1 MSLAAALLVAAGVT
15 AFAQEGAVAPPPAP
29 EAVQPSRP
37 PQKGCEWMRVSAP
50 GLGLQLLYQQCAHT
64 HRKTG
69 FAVSVQDGLIYDT
82 WEDTGPRDPKDKS
95 PRVGHDP
102 RIQVFTKSAEENI
115 GDAIKRVAAKK
126 QSRRERKHCDPVM
139 RTFNFL
145 NAYKRAYVLTPD
157 DYLASKLA
165 NKGGDEGVPPPAC
178 GAYGDQPD
186 GLAYF
191 EYHPDES
198 QTRFAYVDF
207 GQDEH
212 PMFDE
217 SSLVFAP

>member
-1 MSLAAALLVAAGVT
+1 VKLAAAMLSMAVAVAV
-15 AFAQEGAVAPPPAP
+15 AVPALAQEA
-29 EAVQPSRP
+29 AVQPSRP
-37 PQKGCEWMRVSAP
+37 PAKGCQWMQLNAP
-50 GLGLQLLYQQCAHT
+50 GLGLQLLYQQCAYKR
-64 HRKTG
+64 RKTS
-69 FAVSVQDGLIYDT
+69 FVAVPKDGIVYET

-95 PRVGHDP
+95 PRVGQEP
-102 RIQVFTKSAEENI
+102 RIQVFTKGAEENI
-115 GDAIKRVAAKK
+115 GAAIKRVAAEK

-157 DYLASKLA
+157 DYLAAKLA
-165 NKGGDEGVPPPAC
+165 NKAGDDVPPPAC

-217 SSLVFAP
+217 SSLVLAP

>member
-1 MSLAAALLVAAGVT
+1 MKLAAALLAAAVS
-15 AFAQEGAVAPPPAP
+15 AFAQEGTAPP
-29 EAVQPSRP
+29 VQPSRP
-37 PQKGCEWMRVSAP
+37 PQKGCEWMQVNTP
-50 GLGLQLLYQQCAHT
+50 GLGLQLLYQQCAHK

-69 FAVSVQDGLIYDT
+69 FAVSVPDGIIYDT

-95 PRVGHDP
+95 PRVGQDP
-102 RIQVFTKSAEENI
+102 RIQVFTKGAEENI
-115 GDAIKRVAAKK
+115 MAAIKRVAAKK
-126 QSRRERKHCDPVM
+126 QSRRERKHCDPIM

-157 DYLASKLA
+157 DYLAAKLA
-165 NKGGDEGVPPPAC
+165 DKGGDEGVPPPAC